1 VEFNQIKSP
10 MKFSEL
16 LKKLSASITQHS
28 LNTAESTDLEL
39 WGIDAIDRAEAGMLS
54 YIEGPKFAAY
64 VEKTAASALILPVD
78 ETLQTQA
85 TQRGIAWL
93 STPQPR
99 LVFAEAIGLFYQPF
113 RPAPSIHPSAIIDPN
128 TTIGDQVYIGP
139 HVVIQAGVTIGDGVC
154 IHPNV
159 TIYPDVQI
167 GSRTILHASCTIHE
181 RSQIGADC
189 VIHSGAVI
197 GAEGFG
203 FVPTAE
209 GWFKMQQSGVTVL
222 EDGVEVGCN
231 STIDR
236 PAVGETRIQKN
247 TKLDNLVHIGHG
259 CRVGENC
266 ALAAQVGLAGGV
278 VVGNQVILAGQVGV
292 ANQAK
297 IGDKAIATAQAGIHS
312 NVKAGEIVSDSPA
325 IPNKLYL
332 KISAIRK
339 RLPEIYKTIK
349 ELQRQLNDHQ

>member
-1 VEFNQIKSP
+1 

-28 LNTAESTDLEL
+28 LNIAESTDLEL
-39 WGIDAIDRAEAGMLS
+39 RGIDAIDRAEPGMLS

-93 STPQPR
+93 ATPQPR

-139 HVVIQAGVTIGDGVC
+139 HVVIQAGVTIGDEVC

-159 TIYPDVQI
+159 TIYPHVQI
-167 GSRTILHASCTIHE
+167 GSRTILHASCTLHE

-209 GWFKMQQSGVTVL
+209 GWFKMQQSGMTVL

-292 ANQAK
+292 ANQAQ

-349 ELQRQLNDHQ
+349 ELQHQLNDHQ

>member
-1 VEFNQIKSP
+1 

>member
-1 VEFNQIKSP
+1 MEFNQIKSP